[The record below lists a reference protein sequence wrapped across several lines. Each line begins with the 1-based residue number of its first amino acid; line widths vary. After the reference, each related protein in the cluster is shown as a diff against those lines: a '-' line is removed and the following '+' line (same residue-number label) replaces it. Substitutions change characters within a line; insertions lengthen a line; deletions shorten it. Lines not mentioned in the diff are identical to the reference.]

1 MQLPC
6 DYSIYATLLDSY
18 RNMVESDK
26 VWLTYWGNSK
36 EPPHTM
42 EQFHWLQVEQFIDGI
57 NHVDGEPSYH
67 SSRGTAFNELID
79 ALVEWR
85 KPSIKAERGDG
96 VVTCELDGFEFVFP
110 TTLLKAVAA
119 RYAGAVCQYLTSG
132 TMRTSAGIVR
142 LYGYVDELLPDMV
155 VDIKT
160 TTRYEY
166 PKFAD
171 NAQHLVYPWC
181 LRQEGMM
188 LNTFRYDVVVFSDY
202 AAPEMFEEVYN
213 WQDDNE
219 RILRERVEDVCGWI
233 DRYRAIIQNP
243 SIFGKPRAADFV
255 GVPVAEVSRA
265 GLDADCKELLN
276 NINKT
281 HLELE
286 Q

>member
-1 MQLPC
+1 MQPC

-26 VWLTYWGNSK
+26 VWLKYWDNSK
-36 EPPHTM
+36 QPPHTM

-57 NHVDGEPSYH
+57 NRVEGEPSFH
-67 SSRGTAFNELID
+67 ASRGTAFNELID
-79 ALVEWR
+79 AVVEWR
-85 KPSIKAERGDG
+85 KPSIKAEHSDWII
-96 VVTCELDGFEFVFP
+96 TCELDGFEFAFP
-110 TTLLKAVAA
+110 KSLVKSLAA

-142 LYGYVDELLPDMV
+142 LYGYIDELLPDMV

-166 PKFAD
+166 PKFAG

-181 LRQEGMM
+181 LRQEGMT
-188 LNTFRYDVVVFSDY
+188 LDAFRYDVVVFSDY
-202 AAPEMFEEVYN
+202 GEPQMYEELYT

-219 RILRERVEDVCGWI
+219 RVLRGRVEEVCGWI
-233 DRYRAIIQNP
+233 DRYRALIQNP
-243 SIFGKPRAADFV
+243 AIFGKQRAADFV
-255 GVPVAEVSRA
+255 GVPVAEISRA
-265 GLDADCKELLN
+265 GLDTDCIELLD
-276 NINKT
+276 NINRT
-281 HLELE
+281 HLALG